1 MQPDGDCHE
10 LARYRRLMLNAVQGK
25 DYYLVMGNLLI
36 GSVMLIFGNL
46 VADILLAVSDP
57 RIRYE

>member
-1 MQPDGDCHE
+1 
-10 LARYRRLMLNAVQGK
+10 VQGK
-25 DYYLVMGNLLI
+25 DYYLVMGNLII
-36 GSVMLIFGNL
+36 GSVMLILGNL